1 MSKNTQ
7 KEMWLKGDKSLWSL
21 IIVFS
26 LLSLV
31 FVYSSS
37 SRQAVMEN
45 TTTFSIMLKQMRH
58 IFLGLLIVFLAHIFP
73 LGFYRKMAYIAYVAG
88 LILLVYTLFGGVT
101 LNDSTRWLSIA
112 GFRFQPSEFAKIFLV
127 LFVAKV
133 LEDREM
139 NSFKEFLL
147 WLFLPVAVFILPIL
161 WAGFSTGVLLG
172 LTVLVMMLV
181 SKIKFRYIASAV
193 GIVVLA
199 AGLSYGGMVLHRA
212 IKKGDHTSLASTSRL
227 ATVEKRISSFLS
239 SGKGEEGKEKEETD
253 QEMYSKVAI
262 ATGGIGGKLPGN
274 GTLREVLPLSNSDY
288 IFSIIVEETGLFGG
302 IAVIS
307 LYMWLL
313 YSVILLVRKCT
324 KTFSAMLV
332 SGLGIL
338 ILSQAMIHILVNVGV
353 LPVTGQ
359 TLPLISLG
367 GSSVMAVGLAFG
379 MMLSVSRALEEER
392 LYTMELTEKE
402 KQQWLPNEAEEGI

>member
-21 IIVFS
+21 ILVFS

-58 IFLGLLIVFLAHIFP
+58 IFLGLLIVYVAHIFP

-139 NSFKEFLL
+139 SSFKEFFL

-193 GIVVLA
+193 EIG
-199 AGLSYGGMVLHRA
+199 RA
-212 IKKGDHTSLASTSRL
+212 H
-227 ATVEKRISSFLS
+227 V
-239 SGKGEEGKEKEETD
+239 
-253 QEMYSKVAI
+253 
-262 ATGGIGGKLPGN
+262 
-274 GTLREVLPLSNSDY
+274 
-288 IFSIIVEETGLFGG
+288 
-302 IAVIS
+302 
-307 LYMWLL
+307 
-313 YSVILLVRKCT
+313 
-324 KTFSAMLV
+324 
-332 SGLGIL
+332 
-338 ILSQAMIHILVNVGV
+338 
-353 LPVTGQ
+353 
-359 TLPLISLG
+359 
-367 GSSVMAVGLAFG
+367 
-379 MMLSVSRALEEER
+379 
-392 LYTMELTEKE
+392 
-402 KQQWLPNEAEEGI
+402 

>member
-1 MSKNTQ
+1 
-7 KEMWLKGDKSLWSL
+7 
-21 IIVFS
+21 
-26 LLSLV
+26 
-31 FVYSSS
+31 
-37 SRQAVMEN
+37 
-45 TTTFSIMLKQMRH
+45 MRH
-58 IFLGLLIVFLAHIFP
+58 IFLGLLIVYVAHIFP

-139 NSFKEFLL
+139 SSFKEFFL

-199 AGLSYGGMVLHRA
+199 AGLSYGGMVLHRT
-212 IKKGDHTSLASTSRL
+212 IKKSDHTSLASTSRL
-227 ATVEKRISSFLS
+227 ATVEKRISSFFGS
-239 SGKGEEGKEKEETD
+239 EKGKEGEEKEETD